1 MAYKSTLLSSLIT
14 IRYEDAINTLNDL
27 VDSGI
32 PALIPR
38 DTPIDKKFANDP
50 RKIINKI
57 YKNSHIYPYNG
68 TPPSYIWDM

>member
-14 IRYEDAINTLNDL
+14 KRYEDTINTLNDL
-27 VDSGI
+27 ADSGI

-38 DTPIDKKFANDP
+38 DTATHKKFANDP
-50 RKIINKI
+50 RKIMNTI
-57 YKNSHIYPYNG
+57 YKNSHVYPYNG